1 MTVRGDIFI
10 ANQTIKTTLNLPPS
24 ISVNGY
30 YRIYFLLIVVDQTAL
45 QRDYP
50 AFRYILQSYNTS
62 GSLTISS
69 DPLRDL
75 LSDRNSNYLFGLSK
89 YFYYNN
95 V

>member
-10 ANQTIKTTLNLPPS
+10 ANQTIKTTLNLPSS
-24 ISVNGY
+24 ISGNGY
-30 YRIYFLLIVVDQTAL
+30 YGIYFLLIVVDQTAL

-62 GSLTISS
+62 GGLTISS
-69 DPLRDL
+69 DALRDL
-75 LSDRNSNYLFGLSK
+75 LSDRNSNYVFGLSK